1 VRRRRPPSRIDLHD
15 GTILRQFTVDD
26 ADALARAVAESLE
39 HLRPWMPWA
48 ADEESADPKF
58 QRARLARL
66 AELSARHE
74 EWQYG
79 LFTAATPEVR
89 GSFGLMTRR
98 GPGTIEIGYFL
109 HPEAAGRG
117 HATRATAALTEA
129 GRRVRGVERVLIFCD
144 AANVR
149 SAAIPRRLG
158 FTLSRTEARAI
169 EAPAESGTT
178 LVWEWPRRAR
188 VPVPRS
194 SPRAK

>member
-1 VRRRRPPSRIDLHD
+1 VRRRTPPSRIELSD
-15 GTILRQFTVDD
+15 GAFLRQFTTDD
-26 ADALARAVAESLE
+26 AEAIALAVAESLE

-48 ADEESADPKF
+48 ADEESADPHF
-58 QRARLARL
+58 QRGRLTRLAD
-66 AELSARHE
+66 LSARRE

-79 LFTAATPEVR
+79 LFANGDAAVR

-109 HPEAAGRG
+109 HPDY
-117 HATRATAALTEA
+117 ATRATAALTEI
-129 GRRVRGVERVLIFCD
+129 GRRLPGVQRVLIFCD

-158 FTLSRTEARAI
+158 FTLARTEARAI
-169 EAPAESGTT
+169 EAPGESGTT

-188 VPVPRS
+188 VTALRQQG
-194 SPRAK
+194 RAG